1 MLRRRRLS
9 SGVRLGPPLPLRL
22 LNTLGPLVR
31 SLGLWP
37 RIDVER
43 QMRATERKYK
53 RDNWTPE
60 LRRGACRR
68 GRKASTARTPICRCS
83 ARSPFAGSSSRAWT
97 TPWRS
102 RTSSPRH
109 PEILDEQI
117 RRPLFV
123 LGLAR
128 TGTTLLQ
135 RLLSLHAG
143 ARYLPF
149 WEGYTPYPREVGNHQ
164 GGKDGRYR
172 EAKSRLALLNCVG
185 PEFNKIHPI
194 EIDDP
199 EECYHLFRNHFLVPP
214 GFDFANVPSF
224 WRWWDD
230 RAHADA
236 YRMHKRQLQALQWL
250 NPNQH
255 WVLKC
260 PNHLSGLKHLLETYP
275 DARIVYTQRDPLKTV
290 PSLCSLA
297 AVTWSM
303 TSDTVDLHNVGEFAL
318 DLADRCAAA
327 GRAAMQIVPR
337 DQIVHVEY
345 DDLVRDPAA
354 MAMSIYERLGY
365 PTDPALE
372 GAHDAVAGRASE
384 RQARQAQLRA
394 GGLRADAGD
403 HPPAPRRAAPAH
415 RRRRLI
421 LGRASFR
428 HAAQAATSRSPFA
441 RHEHRMRE
449 LRIAC

>member
-22 LNTLGPLVR
+22 FNKLGPLVKA
-31 SLGLWP
+31 LGLWP
-37 RIDVER
+37 SIDVER
-43 QMRATERKYK
+43 QMRATEKKYG
-53 RDNWTPE
+53 RNNWTPE
-60 LRRGACRR
+60 LRRALPPRAEGFNSKDADLSLFGALAIR
-68 GRKASTARTPICRCS
+68 GQFLKSMDNAMALEDLI
-83 ARSPFAGSSSRAWT
+83 A
-97 TPWRS
+97 
-102 RTSSPRH
+102 RH
-109 PEILDEQI
+109 PEILEEKI
-117 RRPLFV
+117 ERPLFV

-135 RLLSLHAG
+135 RLLSLHSG

-149 WEGYTPYPREVGNHQ
+149 WEGYSPYPRKLGNHQ

-172 EAKSRLALLNCVG
+172 EANNRLKLLNWVG

-224 WRWWDD
+224 WRWWND

-250 NPNQH
+250 NPNRH

-260 PNHLSGLKHLLETYP
+260 PNHLSGLKYLLEVYP
-275 DARIVYTQRDPLKTV
+275 DARIVYTQRDPTKTV

-297 AVTWSM
+297 AVTWCM
-303 TSDTVDLHNVGEFAL
+303 TSDTVDLRDVGEFAL
-318 DLADRCAAA
+318 DLAERCAAA
-327 GRAAMQIVPR
+327 GRAAMQNLPR

-345 DDLVRDPAA
+345 DELVRDPAA
-354 MAMSIYERLGY
+354 MAVSIYERLGY
-365 PTDPALE
+365 PADPTLKARAQQWLAEHPSDKHGKHSYVLE
-372 GAHDAVAGRASE
+372 DFGLTPEILKQRLAEPPLKTAS
-384 RQARQAQLRA
+384 
-394 GGLRADAGD
+394 GG
-403 HPPAPRRAAPAH
+403 
-415 RRRRLI
+415 
-421 LGRASFR
+421 
-428 HAAQAATSRSPFA
+428 
-441 RHEHRMRE
+441 
-449 LRIAC
+449 

>member
-22 LNTLGPLVR
+22 LNKLGPLVR

-37 RIDVER
+37 AIDYKR
-43 QMRATERKYK
+43 QMQATERKYK
-53 RDNWTPE
+53 RSNWTPE
-60 LRRGACRR
+60 LQRALPPRAEGFNSRDADLSLFGALAIRGQFLKSMDNAM
-68 GRKASTARTPICRCS
+68 ALEDLIA
-83 ARSPFAGSSSRAWT
+83 
-97 TPWRS
+97 
-102 RTSSPRH
+102 RH

-135 RLLSLHAG
+135 RLLSLHQG

-149 WEGYTPYPREVGNHQ
+149 WEGYTPYPRELGNHKD
-164 GGKDGRYR
+164 GKDGRYR
-172 EAKSRLALLNCVG
+172 EAKNRLALLNFVG

-224 WRWWDD
+224 WRWWNDT
-230 RAHADA
+230 AHADA

-297 AVTWSM
+297 AVTWCM

-327 GRAAMQIVPR
+327 GRAAMQVVPR

-365 PTDPALE
+365 STDAALKARMTQWLADHPSDKHGKHNYALE
-372 GAHDAVAGRASE
+372 DFGLTPEIIRKRLAVPPLRTVAGA
-384 RQARQAQLRA
+384 
-394 GGLRADAGD
+394 
-403 HPPAPRRAAPAH
+403 
-415 RRRRLI
+415 
-421 LGRASFR
+421 
-428 HAAQAATSRSPFA
+428 
-441 RHEHRMRE
+441 
-449 LRIAC
+449 